1 MPRRRK
7 RSNNVPRAGSTAAL
21 LLLAGLALALTGLAL
36 GASSTRSAG
45 GTRSTPAA
53 AAAPVAE
60 GEKFVALTFDDGPS
74 GANTPR
80 LLEGLQQRGVHATFF
95 LVGSMVENQPE
106 LAVRLVQEGHQV
118 GIHTYNHDPSGGLRG
133 LSEEQ
138 FDAQV
143 GVTQRML
150 TALTGQT
157 EFALRP
163 PYGFLDEGVRRQ
175 APGPIILWSVDP
187 EDWKYRNT
195 EKVTAHI
202 LSHVQDGDI
211 VLLHDI
217 FPTSVEAALQVVDTL
232 QAQGWRFVT
241 VDELFALRGVELM
254 RGESYHNARPES

>member
-7 RSNNVPRAGSTAAL
+7 RLQYEPRASSVASTAAL
-21 LLLAGLALALTGLAL
+21 LLLAGLAL
-36 GASSTRSAG
+36 SAG
-45 GTRSTPAA
+45 SDRGTRAGSAHSTPAA
-53 AAAPVAE
+53 ASAPVAE
-60 GEKFVALTFDDGPS
+60 EEKLIALTFDDGPS
-74 GANTPR
+74 GANTPV
-80 LLEGLQQRGVHATFF
+80 LLEGLRQRGVHATFF

-118 GIHTYNHDPSGGLRG
+118 GIHTYNHDPPSGLRG
-133 LSEEQ
+133 LSEAQ

-163 PYGFLDEGVRRQ
+163 PYGFLDESVRRQ

-241 VDELFALRGVELM
+241 VDELFALRGVEPV
-254 RGESYHNARPES
+254 RGESYHNAPPEG

>member
-7 RSNNVPRAGSTAAL
+7 IPQYTLRAAAL
-21 LLLAGLALALTGLAL
+21 LLLAVLALILTGMAL
-36 GASSTRSAG
+36 NDSVQARGA
-45 GTRSTPAA
+45 PAA
-53 AAAPVAE
+53 ASAPLAE
-60 GEKFVALTFDDGPS
+60 EEKLIALTFDDGPS
-74 GANTPR
+74 GVNTPV
-80 LLEGLQQRGVHATFF
+80 LLEGLRQRGVHATFF
-95 LVGSMVENQPE
+95 LVGSMVEDQPE
-106 LAVRLVQEGHQV
+106 LALRLVQEGHQV
-118 GIHTYNHDPSGGLRG
+118 GIHTYNHDPPNGLRG

-143 GVTQRML
+143 GVTRRML

-175 APGPIILWSVDP
+175 APGPIVLWSVDP
-187 EDWKYRNT
+187 EDWRYRDT

-217 FPTSVEAALQVVDTL
+217 FPTSVEAALRVVDAL

-241 VDELFALRGVELM
+241 VDELFALRGVEPV
-254 RGESYHNARPES
+254 RGESYHSAPRGG